1 MRNSSLSRHT
11 LDVARRALGC
21 GLALLAGALTLSA
34 CTPDRG
40 VRRDEVQACIDKGS
54 SQCAAAREQFQS
66 VRYPTMSTSRLVAA
80 ASRALGDLDFE
91 PTRDDAQNKVS
102 GEYIA
107 TAPTHKN
114 QLDELFRKNL
124 KNYAPAPLTAQV
136 DMLPLPGQDVG
147 ADVRLRLYTTVDGAA
162 PALIDSVAPYQI
174 FFSQLGVELGAPPPP
189 PPEDKPKDRRQQ
201 IKPSIS
207 GV

>member
-1 MRNSSLSRHT
+1 MRNSRLSRHT
-11 LDVARRALGC
+11 FNVARLALG
-21 GLALLAGALTLSA
+21 LPLLAGVLALAA
-34 CTPDRG
+34 CITPDRG
-40 VRRDEVQACIDKGS
+40 VRRDEVQACIDKAS
-54 SQCAAAREQFQS
+54 PQCAAAREQFQS
-66 VRYPTMSTSRLVAA
+66 VRYPTMSAGHLVAA

-107 TAPTHKN
+107 SAPTHKN

-124 KNYAPAPLTAQV
+124 KIYGPAPLTAQV
-136 DMLPLPGQDVG
+136 EILPLAGQEVG
-147 ADVRLRLYTTVDGAA
+147 ADVRLRLYTAADGAA
-162 PALIDSVAPYQI
+162 PTLIDSVAPYQI

>member
-1 MRNSSLSRHT
+1 MQTPDLSRRT
-11 LDVARRALGC
+11 RSALRC
-21 GLALLAGALTLSA
+21 GLPLLGLLLLAA

-40 VRRDEVQACIDKGS
+40 VRREEVQACVDKDS
-54 SQCAAAREQFQS
+54 PQCAAAREQFQS
-66 VRYPTMSTSRLVAA
+66 VRYPTMGGDRLVAA
-80 ASRALGDLDFE
+80 ASRALGDLNFE
-91 PTRDDAQNKVS
+91 PTRDDAAGKVS
-102 GEYIA
+102 GDYIA
-107 TAPTHKN
+107 AAPTHKN
-114 QLDELFRKNL
+114 QLDELFKKNL

-136 DMLPLPGQDVG
+136 EILPLAGKDVG
-147 ADVRLRLYTTVDGAA
+147 AEVRLRLYIAVDGAA
-162 PALIDSVAPYQI
+162 PELIDSVAPYQI